1 MACVGSSDNKA
12 AALNNLGNYTGAIE
26 FYDKSLAIDP
36 KNTYGLTNKL
46 IIKSKSRITQA
57 MKLFSEVSLISCRC
71 SGRIRS
77 PL

>member
-1 MACVGSSDNKA
+1 MVLLDNKA

-46 IIKSKSRITQA
+46 TVKSKTRITQA
-57 MKLFSEVSLISCRC
+57 MKLFSE
-71 SGRIRS
+71 GKS
-77 PL
+77 PVDVAED